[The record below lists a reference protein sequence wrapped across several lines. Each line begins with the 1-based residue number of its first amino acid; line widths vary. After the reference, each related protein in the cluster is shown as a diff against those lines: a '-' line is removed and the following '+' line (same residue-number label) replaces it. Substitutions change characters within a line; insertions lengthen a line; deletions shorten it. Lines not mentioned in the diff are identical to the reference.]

1 MQNSTLYSYST
12 LKEMKHNSLLLKY
25 GLCVVTS
32 FQRVQCGKRG
42 KKKKLQWRN
51 LANNY
56 LSQVIR
62 VNIKSYVL
70 LILCILDMT

>member
-12 LKEMKHNSLLLKY
+12 FKEMKHNSLLLKY

-32 FQRVQCGKRG
+32 FQRVQMWKER
-42 KKKKLQWRN
+42 KKKRLQWRN
-51 LANNY
+51 LTNNY
-56 LSQVIR
+56 LSQVIW
-62 VNIKSYVL
+62 VNIKSYIL